1 MRLLTFIENDE
12 RRLGALV
19 GAQVIDLTALQA
31 AERPGSPLFSDMRGL
46 IEQGPDFWRRL
57 AAGL

>member
-31 AERPGSPLFSDMRGL
+31 A
-46 IEQGPDFWRRL
+46 
-57 AAGL
+57 